1 MSGTNVTA
9 ALTSEDRTR
18 LVSALSSAVLVAPKA
33 RSVEEG
39 LFFQI
44 ITLRDSPE
52 SALKELKELLEVV
65 RSIPAFDLFN
75 HAYQCALGRWER
87 IDFLFLVRWLVSR
100 GQQVGPERAVADLSR
115 YLEVETLDLTEVLA
129 VDGFQIETTID
140 LGEHQ
145 LVPWKDLGVSDT
157 KWRVAAHSLFSHASA
172 SAAVSRRHVIQRLH
186 IRPWDSP
193 APNIPLSIEPALD
206 VLRCVT
212 VVAGA
217 GIRLLHYWFEPPDWA
232 PWAVSLSS
240 FGIDLTAYALPVALK
255 ADLVPQIQ
263 HCVSR
268 FGERDDSTRVRLRV
282 PVDRLNRSY
291 LAGLRSVEKAIELGV
306 ALESLYAPAKLS
318 EGIAFAVRMRAAR
331 FLGGPLD
338 ARRKTAAILKDVYD
352 LRSRAVHAGRF
363 DTEGGPKKWR
373 DPNVVLEVLQEGQC
387 VVARSLVKVIEEGE
401 PAWADFDIA

>member
-1 MSGTNVTA
+1 MPAQPQFTP
-9 ALTSEDRTR
+9 EDRTR
-18 LVSALSSAVLVAPKA
+18 LVSALSSALLVAPKA

-52 SALKELKELLEVV
+52 SALKEFRELLEVV
-65 RSIPAFDLFN
+65 RSIPILDLFN
-75 HAYQCALGRWER
+75 HAYQRALGRWER
-87 IDFLFLVRWLVSR
+87 IEFLFLVGWLVSR
-100 GQQVGPERAVADLSR
+100 GQHVGAEHAVADLSR
-115 YLEVETLDLTEVLA
+115 YLEAETLDLTEILVI
-129 VDGFQIETTID
+129 DGFEIESTIS
-140 LGEHQ
+140 LGDHQ
-145 LVPWKDLGVSDT
+145 LVPWKDLGTSDT
-157 KWRVAAHSLFSHASA
+157 KWRVTARSLYSHASP
-172 SAAVSRRHVIQRLH
+172 SVAVLRRHVIQRIH
-186 IRPWDSP
+186 VRPWDCP
-193 APNIPLSIEPALD
+193 AESIPVSIEPALD

-232 PWAVSLSS
+232 PWAVSFSS
-240 FGIDLTAYALPVALK
+240 FGIDSTAHAMPVVLSAN
-255 ADLVPQIQ
+255 LVPQIQ

-268 FGERDDSTRVRLRV
+268 FEESDDFIRARLRV

-318 EGIAFAVRMRAAR
+318 EGIAFAVRARAAR

-338 ARRKTAAILKDVYD
+338 ARRKTAATLKDVYD

-363 DTEGGPKKWR
+363 DAEGSPRKWR
-373 DPNVVLEVLQEGQC
+373 DPTLVMEALQEGQR
-387 VVARSLVKVIEEGE
+387 VVAQSLMKVIEEGE
-401 PAWADFDIA
+401 PTWEDFDIA